1 MSVDRREWKRSA
13 THQGSTDIDPAN
25 VPERVLE
32 SLEAIEGKEGE
43 KERDSP
49 EHAY

>member
-13 THQGSTDIDPAN
+13 THQGSTDKDPAN